1 MNEDPMHLRLT
12 AETCRRLVGGI
23 NDAETKSRLTALA
36 DVCESKLHAIT
47 ERADGKSQP
56 SD

>member
-23 NDAETKSRLTALA
+23 SDAETIFRLTALA
-36 DVCESKLHAIT
+36 DVCEAKLRAIIKCG
-47 ERADGKSQP
+47 DGKSQP

>member
-1 MNEDPMHLRLT
+1 MNEDPMYLRLT

-36 DVCESKLHAIT
+36 DMCEAKLRAIIK
-47 ERADGKSQP
+47 RGDGKSQP

>member
-23 NDAETKSRLTALA
+23 SDAETKSRLTALA
-36 DVCESKLHAIT
+36 DVCEAKLRAIS
-47 ERADGKSQP
+47 RRGDGKP

>member
-1 MNEDPMHLRLT
+1 MNEDPLHLRLT

-36 DVCESKLHAIT
+36 DVCEAKLRAIK
-47 ERADGKSQP
+47 RGDGKSQP